1 MRLQCDSVA
10 GSTGHHMC
18 SKAHRGLTGLCI
30 GASVRK
36 SLLQGTKLRMSTQDH
51 VSIPAPRR
59 AQKCRTSVKVFWKPE
74 TDLRD

>member
-1 MRLQCDSVA
+1 
-10 GSTGHHMC
+10 MC